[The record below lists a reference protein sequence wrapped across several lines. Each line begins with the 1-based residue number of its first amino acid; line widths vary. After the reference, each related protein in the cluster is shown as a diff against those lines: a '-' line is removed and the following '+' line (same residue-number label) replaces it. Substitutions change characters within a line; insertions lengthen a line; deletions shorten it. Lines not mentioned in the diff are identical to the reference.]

1 MFLSSLSPLAKSG
14 ILLTL
19 GLSIFGFADN
29 LTLLVSDEVSV
40 GQFHFSRSL
49 SAIII
54 VIMFAYFSN
63 TYLVIKN
70 WTAIIFRTFFNVI
83 SMILYFSVIPMMPI
97 AEAGAGLFTSPIFVL
112 IFSFLFLKEN
122 ITSKQIFAFSLGI
135 LGVYLI
141 VGRNLQPTIY
151 HFFPILAGA
160 TYAVGAIITNKYL
173 QEEEPL
179 SILLCFLFSIG
190 LIGLI
195 ISLFFTYY
203 PVDVTISEKAPFIYR
218 PWQGQNLYFWIIM
231 FFLGFLSSV
240 AIYLIIKAYQLSK
253 PTYAAIYEYTYL
265 ISAGFF
271 SWLFW
276 GIVPNFYSFIGIFFI
291 VIAGTLIIIS
301 NSTQNEK
308 FTKLTEIKD
317 K

>member
-122 ITSKQIFAFSLGI
+122 ITLKQIFAFSLGI

-141 VGRNLQPTIY
+141 VGGNLQPTIY

-276 GIVPNFYSFIGIFFI
+276 GIVPNFYGFIGIFSI
-291 VIAGTLIIIS
+291 VIAGALIIIS

>member
-112 IFSFLFLKEN
+112 IFSFLFFKEN
-122 ITSKQIFAFSLGI
+122 ITLKQFFAFSLGI

-203 PVDVTISEKAPFIYR
+203 PCL
-218 PWQGQNLYFWIIM
+218 LYT
-231 FFLGFLSSV
+231 SPS
-240 AIYLIIKAYQLSK
+240 
-253 PTYAAIYEYTYL
+253 PR
-265 ISAGFF
+265 
-271 SWLFW
+271 
-276 GIVPNFYSFIGIFFI
+276 
-291 VIAGTLIIIS
+291 
-301 NSTQNEK
+301 
-308 FTKLTEIKD
+308 D
-317 K
+317 

>member
-1 MFLSSLSPLAKSG
+1 MSLSSLSPLAKSG

-112 IFSFLFLKEN
+112 IFSFLFFKEN
-122 ITSKQIFAFSLGI
+122 ITLKQIFAFSLGI

-203 PVDVTISEKAPFIYR
+203 PVDITISEKAPFIYR

-276 GIVPNFYSFIGIFFI
+276 GIVPNFYGIIGIFSI

>member
-122 ITSKQIFAFSLGI
+122 ITLKQIFAFSLGI

-276 GIVPNFYSFIGIFFI
+276 GIVPNFYGFIGIFSI
-291 VIAGTLIIIS
+291 IIAGTLIIIS

>member
-122 ITSKQIFAFSLGI
+122 ITLKQIFAFSLGI

-141 VGRNLQPTIY
+141 VGGNLQPTIY

-231 FFLGFLSSV
+231 FFLGFFSSV

-276 GIVPNFYSFIGIFFI
+276 GIVPNFYGFIGIFSI
-291 VIAGTLIIIS
+291 IIAGTLIIIS

>member
-1 MFLSSLSPLAKSG
+1 
-14 ILLTL
+14 
-19 GLSIFGFADN
+19 
-29 LTLLVSDEVSV
+29 
-40 GQFHFSRSL
+40 
-49 SAIII
+49 
-54 VIMFAYFSN
+54 
-63 TYLVIKN
+63 
-70 WTAIIFRTFFNVI
+70 
-83 SMILYFSVIPMMPI
+83 MMPI

-122 ITSKQIFAFSLGI
+122 ITLKQIFAFSLGI

-141 VGRNLQPTIY
+141 VGGNLQPTIY

-276 GIVPNFYSFIGIFFI
+276 GIVTNFYSFIGIFFI

>member
-54 VIMFAYFSN
+54 VIMFAYFSK

-112 IFSFLFLKEN
+112 IFSFLFFKEN
-122 ITSKQIFAFSLGI
+122 ITLKQIFAFSLGI

-190 LIGLI
+190 LICLI

-203 PVDVTISEKAPFIYR
+203 PVDVTIFEKAPFIYR

-231 FFLGFLSSV
+231 FFLGFFSSV

>member
-112 IFSFLFLKEN
+112 IFSFLFFKEN
-122 ITSKQIFAFSLGI
+122 ITLKQIFAFSLGI

-160 TYAVGAIITNKYL
+160 TYAVGAIKQINIFKKKNHF
-173 QEEEPL
+173 QFFFAF
-179 SILLCFLFSIG
+179 CFL
-190 LIGLI
+190 L
-195 ISLFFTYY
+195 
-203 PVDVTISEKAPFIYR
+203 V
-218 PWQGQNLYFWIIM
+218 
-231 FFLGFLSSV
+231 
-240 AIYLIIKAYQLSK
+240 
-253 PTYAAIYEYTYL
+253 
-265 ISAGFF
+265 
-271 SWLFW
+271 
-276 GIVPNFYSFIGIFFI
+276 
-291 VIAGTLIIIS
+291 
-301 NSTQNEK
+301 
-308 FTKLTEIKD
+308 
-317 K
+317 

>member
-122 ITSKQIFAFSLGI
+122 ITLKQIFAFSLGI

-218 PWQGQNLYFWIIM
+218 PWQGQNFYFWIIM

>member
-1 MFLSSLSPLAKSG
+1 MLLNSFSPLAKSG

-54 VIMFAYFSN
+54 VTIFAYFSR
-63 TYLVIKN
+63 THLRIKN
-70 WTAIIFRTFFNVI
+70 WLAIFFRTFFN
-83 SMILYFSVIPMMPI
+83 
-97 AEAGAGLFTSPIFVL
+97 
-112 IFSFLFLKEN
+112 EN
-122 ITSKQIFAFSLGI
+122 ISKRQFFAFSLGI

-141 VGRNLQPTIY
+141 IGRNLEPTIY

-190 LIGLI
+190 LIGLF
-195 ISLFFTYY
+195 ISLFFTFY
-203 PVDVTISEKAPFIYR
+203 PVNQTIFEKAPFIYR
-218 PWQGQNLYFWIIM
+218 PWQNQNLYFWIIM
-231 FFLGFLSSV
+231 IFLGLLSSV
-240 AIYLIIKAYQLSK
+240 AIYLIIKAYQISK

-271 SWLFW
+271 SWLIW
-276 GIVPNFYSFIGIFFI
+276 GIFPNFYGFIGII
-291 VIAGTLIIIS
+291 SIIIAGIIIIMG
-301 NSTQNEK
+301 NSKKNNNFK
-308 FTKLTEIKD
+308 KLSGIKD

>member
-112 IFSFLFLKEN
+112 IFSFLFFKEN
-122 ITSKQIFAFSLGI
+122 ITLKQIFAFSLGI

-203 PVDVTISEKAPFIYR
+203 SVDVTISEKAPFIYR

-231 FFLGFLSSV
+231 FFLGFFSSV

>member
-1 MFLSSLSPLAKSG
+1 M
-14 ILLTL
+14 
-19 GLSIFGFADN
+19 
-29 LTLLVSDEVSV
+29 
-40 GQFHFSRSL
+40 
-49 SAIII
+49 
-54 VIMFAYFSN
+54 
-63 TYLVIKN
+63 
-70 WTAIIFRTFFNVI
+70 
-83 SMILYFSVIPMMPI
+83 
-97 AEAGAGLFTSPIFVL
+97 
-112 IFSFLFLKEN
+112 
-122 ITSKQIFAFSLGI
+122 
-135 LGVYLI
+135 
-141 VGRNLQPTIY
+141 QPTIY

-173 QEEEPL
+173 QAEEPL

-195 ISLFFTYY
+195 ISLVFTFY
-203 PVDVTISEKAPFIYR
+203 PVDITIFEKAPFIYR

-271 SWLFW
+271 SWLIW
-276 GIVPNFYSFIGIFFI
+276 GIFPNFYGFIGIFSI
-291 VIAGTLIIIS
+291 MIAGVIIIIS
-301 NSTQNEK
+301 NSKNNEK
-308 FTKLTEIKD
+308 FTKFTEIKD

>member
-122 ITSKQIFAFSLGI
+122 ITLKQIFAFSLGI

-141 VGRNLQPTIY
+141 VGGNLQPTIY

-291 VIAGTLIIIS
+291 VIAGALIIIS

>member
-122 ITSKQIFAFSLGI
+122 ITLKQIFAFSLGI

-141 VGRNLQPTIY
+141 VGGNLQPTIY

-231 FFLGFLSSV
+231 FFLGFFSSV

>member
-97 AEAGAGLFTSPIFVL
+97 AEAGAGLFNSPIFVL
-112 IFSFLFLKEN
+112 IFSFLFFKEN
-122 ITSKQIFAFSLGI
+122 ITLKQIFAFSLGI

>member
-1 MFLSSLSPLAKSG
+1 MFLNSFSPLTKSG

-19 GLSIFGFADN
+19 GLSIFGLADN
-29 LTLLVSDEVSV
+29 LTLLVSDKVSV

-54 VIMFAYFSN
+54 VFIFAYFSKKK
-63 TYLVIKN
+63 LIIKN
-70 WTAIIFRTFFNVI
+70 WLAIICRTFFNVI

-112 IFSFLFLKEN
+112 VFSFLFFKEN
-122 ITSKQIFAFSLGI
+122 ISIRQIFAFSLGI
-135 LGVYLI
+135 IGVYLI
-141 VGRNLQPTIY
+141 IGVNFKPTIY

-179 SILLCFLFSIG
+179 SILFCFLFSIG
-190 LIGLI
+190 LIGLLL
-195 ISLFFTYY
+195 SLFFTFY
-203 PVDVTISEKAPFIYR
+203 PVNSIIFDKAPFIYR
-218 PWQGQNLYFWIIM
+218 PWQNQNLNFWIIM
-231 FFLGFLSSV
+231 CFLGFLSSV
-240 AIYLIIKAYQLSK
+240 AIYFIIMAYQISK

-271 SWLFW
+271 SWFFW
-276 GIVPNFYSFIGIFFI
+276 GILPNFYGLIGII
-291 VIAGTLIIIS
+291 AIIIAGIIIIMGNSS
-301 NSTQNEK
+301 NNS
-308 FTKLTEIKD
+308 KLTKFSD
-317 K
+317 TV

>member
-54 VIMFAYFSN
+54 VIMFAYYSN

-122 ITSKQIFAFSLGI
+122 ITLKQIFAFSLGI

-141 VGRNLQPTIY
+141 VGGNLQPTIY

-231 FFLGFLSSV
+231 FFLGFFSSV

>member
-122 ITSKQIFAFSLGI
+122 ITLKQIFAFSLGI

-203 PVDVTISEKAPFIYR
+203 PVDVTISEKAPFIYK

>member
-112 IFSFLFLKEN
+112 IFSFLFFKEN
-122 ITSKQIFAFSLGI
+122 ITLKQIFAFSLGI

-276 GIVPNFYSFIGIFFI
+276 GIVPNFYSFIGIFSI

>member
-203 PVDVTISEKAPFIYR
+203 PVDVTISEKAPFIYK

-231 FFLGFLSSV
+231 FFLGFFSSV

-276 GIVPNFYSFIGIFFI
+276 GIVPNFYGFIGIFSI
-291 VIAGTLIIIS
+291 VIAGALIIIT

>member
-1 MFLSSLSPLAKSG
+1 MFLNSLSPLAKSG

-19 GLSIFGFADN
+19 GLTIFGFADN

-54 VIMFAYFSN
+54 VIVFAYFSN

-112 IFSFLFLKEN
+112 IFSFLFFKEN

-141 VGRNLQPTIY
+141 VGGNLQPTIY

-276 GIVPNFYSFIGIFFI
+276 GIFPNFYGFIGIFSI
-291 VIAGTLIIIS
+291 VIAGALIIIS
-301 NSTQNEK
+301 NSTQNVK

>member
-112 IFSFLFLKEN
+112 IFSFLFFKEN
-122 ITSKQIFAFSLGI
+122 ITLKQIFAFSLGI

-301 NSTQNEK
+301 SSTQNEK

>member
-1 MFLSSLSPLAKSG
+1 MFLSSFSPLAKSG

-29 LTLLVSDEVSV
+29 LTLLVSNEVSV

-54 VIMFAYFSN
+54 VSIFAYFSRSN
-63 TYLVIKN
+63 LIIKN
-70 WTAIIFRTFFNVI
+70 WLPIIFRTIFNVI

-112 IFSFLFLKEN
+112 FFSFLFFKEN
-122 ITSKQIFAFSLGI
+122 ISTRQIFAFSLGI

-141 VGRNLQPTIY
+141 IGRNLEPTIY

-190 LIGLI
+190 LIGLF
-195 ISLFFTYY
+195 ISLFFTFY
-203 PVDVTISEKAPFIYR
+203 PVDHTIFEKAPFIYR
-218 PWQGQNLYFWIIM
+218 PWQSQNLYFWIVMI
-231 FFLGFLSSV
+231 FLGLLSSV
-240 AIYLIIKAYQLSK
+240 AIYFIIKAYQISK

-276 GIVPNFYSFIGIFFI
+276 GIFPNLYGFIGII
-291 VIAGTLIIIS
+291 TIIIAGIIIIMG
-301 NSTQNEK
+301 NSKKIDK
-308 FTKLTEIKD
+308 FTKLSEIKD

>member
-54 VIMFAYFSN
+54 VIMFAYFSK

-122 ITSKQIFAFSLGI
+122 ITLKQIFAFSLGI

-141 VGRNLQPTIY
+141 VGGNLQPTIY

-253 PTYAAIYEYTYL
+253 PTFAAIYEYTYL

-276 GIVPNFYSFIGIFFI
+276 GIVPNFYGFIGIFSI
-291 VIAGTLIIIS
+291 IIAGTLIIIS

>member
-83 SMILYFSVIPMMPI
+83 SMILYFSVTPMMPI

-112 IFSFLFLKEN
+112 IFSFLFFKEN
-122 ITSKQIFAFSLGI
+122 ITLKQIFAFSLGI

>member
-1 MFLSSLSPLAKSG
+1 MVLNSFSPLAKSG

-54 VIMFAYFSN
+54 VIIFAYFSK
-63 TYLVIKN
+63 THLRIKN
-70 WTAIIFRTFFNVI
+70 WLAIVFRTFFNVI
-83 SMILYFSVIPMMPI
+83 SMILFFSVIPMMPI

-122 ITSKQIFAFSLGI
+122 ISKRQFFAFSLGI

-141 VGRNLQPTIY
+141 IGRNLEPTIY

-190 LIGLI
+190 LIGLF
-195 ISLFFTYY
+195 ISLFFTFY
-203 PVDVTISEKAPFIYR
+203 PVDQTIFERAPFIYR
-218 PWQGQNLYFWIIM
+218 PWQSQNLYFWIIM
-231 FFLGFLSSV
+231 LFLGLLSSV
-240 AIYLIIKAYQLSK
+240 AIYLIIKAYQISK

-265 ISAGFF
+265 ISAGLF

-276 GIVPNFYSFIGIFFI
+276 GIFPNYYGFIGII
-291 VIAGTLIIIS
+291 SIIIAGIIIIMG
-301 NSTQNEK
+301 NSKKNNNFK
-308 FTKLTEIKD
+308 KLSGIKD